1 MLKKIIYS
9 FSIYTLTSVIC
20 ALLNVFILPILTT
33 YLSEEDYGT
42 TALFSTY
49 VMILTPLIGL
59 SSSGYYW
66 LEFFKADK
74 NTIRQTTLF
83 STYFWLVIASAI
95 LVLALCATAFP
106 FIKDFSYFSLFFI
119 LLIPAT
125 SVVSVIGEETRNYFI
140 NHKKPLS
147 YLIYSVVLTLLE
159 MALSYYFVVHVYKNW
174 EGRIYAWIISLLLQ
188 FLVALWFF
196 GVRQQYIRFIFSKE
210 DLVKLALFGYP
221 LVFHQLGK
229 FVINQSDRLFIAK
242 MISIDEAGI
251 YSIGYQVG
259 VMLLLPI
266 TAFSNFYSPF
276 IYERLSKI
284 TEHAKVQIVKTGYAF
299 IILII
304 VCFAALVLLAPYF
317 FELFIDQKFHK
328 GLQYVF
334 WVALSY
340 VFWGFYLLLTPI
352 VFYQGKT
359 MFLGFLSLLNI
370 ALNCLFNYV
379 FINAFGAIGAAY
391 ATTLSFLIVFLVI
404 AAYSSFLLPLP
415 WLRPRVRESNS
426 N

>member
-1 MLKKIIYS
+1 
-9 FSIYTLTSVIC
+9 V
-20 ALLNVFILPILTT
+20 
-33 YLSEEDYGT
+33 
-42 TALFSTY
+42 
-49 VMILTPLIGL
+49 
-59 SSSGYYW
+59 
-66 LEFFKADK
+66 
-74 NTIRQTTLF
+74 Q
-83 STYFWLVIASAI
+83 
-95 LVLALCATAFP
+95 
-106 FIKDFSYFSLFFI
+106 FFI
-119 LLIPAT
+119 
-125 SVVSVIGEETRNYFI
+125 
-140 NHKKPLS
+140 
-147 YLIYSVVLTLLE
+147 
-159 MALSYYFVVHVYKNW
+159 
-174 EGRIYAWIISLLLQ
+174 
-188 FLVALWFF
+188 ALWLF
-196 GVRQQYIRFIFSKE
+196 GVRQQNIRFVFSKE
-210 DLVKLALFGYP
+210 DFIKLALFGYP

-391 ATTLSFLIVFLVI
+391 GTTLSFLIVFLVI